1 MKEKALKI
9 IKSKYFI
16 GTILTIILYLI
27 YLAIAK
33 IGPFGENS
41 ILKSDLYKQYA
52 EFLAYYKDVL
62 TGKGS
67 LFMSWNMGMG
77 NNFYTTF
84 AYYLVSPLN
93 LLVVFFSKENIN
105 ITSINKD

>member
-33 IGPFGENS
+33 IAPFGENS
-41 ILKSDLYKQYA
+41 ILKSDLYEQYA
-52 EFLAYYKDVL
+52 
-62 TGKGS
+62 
-67 LFMSWNMGMG
+67 
-77 NNFYTTF
+77 
-84 AYYLVSPLN
+84 
-93 LLVVFFSKENIN
+93 
-105 ITSINKD
+105 

>member
-16 GTILTIILYLI
+16 GTILTIILYFI

-33 IGPFGENS
+33 IAPFGENS

-52 EFLAYYKDVL
+52 EFLAYYKDSIKNKNKKQEKV
-62 TGKGS
+62 
-67 LFMSWNMGMG
+67 
-77 NNFYTTF
+77 
-84 AYYLVSPLN
+84 AYSCLGTWEWAIIFTRHLH
-93 LLVVFFSKENIN
+93 I
-105 ITSINKD
+105 I